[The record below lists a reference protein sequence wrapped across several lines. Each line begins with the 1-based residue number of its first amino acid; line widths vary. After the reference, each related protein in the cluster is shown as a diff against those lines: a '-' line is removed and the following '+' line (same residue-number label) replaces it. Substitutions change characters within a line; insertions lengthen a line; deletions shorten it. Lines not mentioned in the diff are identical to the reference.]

1 MFSVRL
7 CDPFPAL
14 LHIKAS
20 FQEFHEEKKIDFQYF
35 REEKLIDYA
44 TFHEEKKDQ
53 NVHIFHTKNDQTDIL
68 NGQILLICLTHTRSS
83 RKRGP
88 PLQTLFAQFCS
99 APGRNTVGPE
109 SQRQPSP
116 RTERR
121 SVQLGVI

>member
-1 MFSVRL
+1 MRL
-7 CDPFPAL
+7 CDPSPAL
-14 LHIKAS
+14 LHIKTS
-20 FQEFHEEKKIDFQYF
+20 FQEFHEGKKIDFQYF
-35 REEKLIDYA
+35 REEKMIDYA
-44 TFHEEKKDQ
+44 KFHEEKK
-53 NVHIFHTKNDQTDIL
+53 IKMYIFFHTKNDQTDIL
-68 NGQILLICLTHTRSS
+68 KGQILTIWLTHTRSS